1 MPLRTASAEMRR
13 PVRESAEL
21 GFVAIEWVAAIALLL
36 LPIVVL
42 VATMPGWAERRHAA
56 TVAAREAA
64 NELAAAW
71 PAGDP
76 AVARLVAA
84 DVAADHGVDAADVVV
99 RVPSVGEAR
108 GDYVEVDVDIR
119 MPAVGVGRMAIGSWR
134 YTAKAVRRIDDYR
147 SR

>member
-1 MPLRTASAEMRR
+1 MPPRTENTDVRGPCRDPAE
-13 PVRESAEL
+13 S

-42 VATMPGWAERRHAA
+42 VATMPAWAERKHAA

-71 PAGDP
+71 PGGDP
-76 AVARLVAA
+76 AIARLVAT
-84 DVAADHGVDAADVVV
+84 DVAADHGVDAADVLV

-119 MPAVGVGRMAIGSWR
+119 MPAVGMGRMAFGSWR
-134 YTAKAVRRIDDYR
+134 YTARAVRRIDDYR

>member
-1 MPLRTASAEMRR
+1 MPPRI
-13 PVRESAEL
+13 ESIDVDRVARQPA

-36 LPIVVL
+36 LPIMVL
-42 VATMPGWAERRHAA
+42 VATMPGWAERRHTA

-71 PAGDP
+71 PTGDP
-76 AVARLVAA
+76 AIARLVAT
-84 DVAADHGVDAADVVV
+84 DVAADHGVDASDVLV

-119 MPAVGVGRMAIGSWR
+119 MPALGVGRMGLGSWR

>member
-1 MPLRTASAEMRR
+1 MHGTA
-13 PVRESAEL
+13 REPAEL

-36 LPIVVL
+36 LPMVVL
-42 VATMPGWAERRHAA
+42 VATLPGWAERRNAA

-71 PAGDP
+71 PSGTASI
-76 AVARLVAA
+76 AQLVAT
-84 DVAADHGVDAADVVV
+84 DIAADHGVDAAEVVV

-108 GDYVEVDVDIR
+108 GDYVEVDVDVL
-119 MPAVGVGRMAIGSWR
+119 MPAVGVGRMAFGSWR

>member
-1 MPLRTASAEMRR
+1 MPRRTESTDVGASH
-13 PVRESAEL
+13 REPGEH

-42 VATMPGWAERRHAA
+42 VATMPGWAERKHAA

-71 PAGDP
+71 PGGDP
-76 AVARLVAA
+76 AIARLVAT
-84 DVAADHGVDAADVVV
+84 DIAADHGVDAADVVV

-108 GDYVEVDVDIR
+108 GDDVEVEVDIR
-119 MPAVGVGRMAIGSWR
+119 MPAMGVGRMAFGSWR
-134 YTAKAVRRIDDYR
+134 YTARAVRRIDDYR